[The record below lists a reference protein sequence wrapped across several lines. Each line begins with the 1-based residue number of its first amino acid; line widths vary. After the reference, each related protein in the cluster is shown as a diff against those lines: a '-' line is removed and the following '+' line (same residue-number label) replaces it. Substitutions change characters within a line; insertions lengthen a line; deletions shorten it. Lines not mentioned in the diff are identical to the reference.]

1 MPLNPTGGSRRGANT
16 PLRKGSENAGLSEG
30 PRGSGVNRSRE
41 NSTARIAAIRQAAQA
56 KAK

>member
-30 PRGSGVNRSRE
+30 RGSGVGRSRE
-41 NSTARIAAIRQAAQA
+41 NSTARIAAIKQAAQA

>member
-30 PRGSGVNRSRE
+30 RGSGVGRSRE
-41 NSTARIAAIRQAAQA
+41 NSTTRIAAIKKAANA